1 MCMTEGV
8 IPYFVHMEK
17 VDTDV
22 DDTEYEIMSMIQL
35 KMLKLI
41 MCNWSWTTE
50 KDQNELILL
59 NLIQQNLIE
68 PDFD

>member
-1 MCMTEGV
+1 
-8 IPYFVHMEK
+8 MEK

-59 NLIQQNLIE
+59 NLIEQNLIE

>member
-1 MCMTEGV
+1 
-8 IPYFVHMEK
+8 MEK

-41 MCNWSWTTE
+41 MC
-50 KDQNELILL
+50 I
-59 NLIQQNLIE
+59 
-68 PDFD
+68 